1 VGARGVR
8 SSRLRRRRL
17 LAGGLGRPRRR
28 LLRDD
33 LRWADGRTESARLL
47 PRALPR
53 NCVTPRKNFDGETR
67 FPFGPWP
74 DPYLDR
80 PLKSGLSPARI
91 AFTATAC
98 PPMFRKLPHINGSNS
113 FLVIVS
119 LLVRISIINCTPEGE
134 TRFPFGPWPD
144 PRMSKR
150 PARHCSFRIA
160 LCGAIL
166 AIRRST
172 RAIPR
177 SMRSNRS
184 SM

>member
-1 VGARGVR
+1 MAELLRYWPPRTG
-8 SSRLRRRRL
+8 RLRRAQSLSRLDTSILQPRPQESSRR
-17 LAGGLGRPRRR
+17 
-28 LLRDD
+28 
-33 LRWADGRTESARLL
+33 
-47 PRALPR
+47 
-53 NCVTPRKNFDGETR
+53 N
-67 FPFGPWP
+67 
-74 DPYLDR
+74 YLDR